1 MNQLC
6 SLLNAYLREMRVH
19 HYVKNILLFVALV
32 CSGQILELGQVVR
45 CLWGFGAF
53 CAIASAIYFLNDL
66 RDFEKD
72 RRHPVK
78 CHRPIAS
85 GQISPKQARC
95 CIIGLL
101 LIAMLCNSRVFHLGA
116 SALLML
122 YFVLNLAYSFGLKN
136 YPLVDV
142 TILVSGFLIRVVYG
156 AIICGI
162 SVSNWLYLTVIAVSF
177 YLALG
182 KRRNELTGQKGNDTR
197 HVLQYYSESF
207 LDKSMYMCLGLS
219 NMFYAL
225 WTMDKAG
232 TGAGSPIIWTVPL
245 VLLISLKYS
254 LTIEGESDADP
265 VEVLLHDKFLLTL
278 CALFTLYFVAILY
291 V

>member
-1 MNQLC
+1 MKQFHPG
-6 SLLNAYLREMRVH
+6 AYLREMRMH
-19 HYVKNILLFVALV
+19 HYVKNGLLFVAVV
-32 CSGQILELGQVVR
+32 CSGQMTNLSLIIR

-53 CAIASAIYFLNDL
+53 CAIASAVYFLNDI
-66 RDFEKD
+66 RDLEKD
-72 RRHPVK
+72 RLHPTK
-78 CHRPIAS
+78 CRRPIAS
-85 GQISPKQARC
+85 GQIPIDSAWLC
-95 CIIGLL
+95 TGVLCLL
-101 LIAMLCNSRVFHLGA
+101 AFICNSRVFHPA
-116 SALLML
+116 ATVLLLL
-122 YFVLNLAYSFGLKN
+122 YFILNLAYSFGLKN

-182 KRRNELTGQKGNDTR
+182 KRRNELTGQKGKDTR

-232 TGAGSPIIWTVPL
+232 TGTGGPIIWTVPL

-265 VEVLLHDKFLLTL
+265 VEVLLHDKFLLAL
-278 CALFTLYFVAILY
+278 CALFALYFVAILY